1 MSIMC
6 MQCLRMIGEGI
17 RVPGTGVTLNSGL
30 FEVLGT
36 VLNLLEEQAVR
47 DPTQVCSF

>member
-17 RVPGTGVTLNSGL
+17 RVPGTEVTLSSG
-30 FEVLGT
+30 FPEVLGT
-36 VLNLLEEQAVR
+36 VLNLLEEQAVSA
-47 DPTQVCSF
+47 PTQVCSF